1 MARPK
6 ASAKEKANP
15 KPPPASTKR
24 RGRTKKQ
31 DGEKENEEQSLAPES
46 SITSEPSRASAVAE
60 AMYTI
65 MRHTERKASL
75 HKNYVKEMQQL
86 YTKAGHQ
93 AFQTAFIDV
102 LKAILEA
109 EEGNENATMA
119 LNFCA
124 TLVTSFKSERTH
136 PVLAATIHWL
146 LTTYSSNP
154 HIRYRLCYFVNLILK
169 ELGPNAALDD
179 TQCDEILESMLD
191 RVKDVSPSVRKQAV
205 LAMQRLQMPDNPTD
219 PVVVAYQY
227 HLSAD
232 PSPSVRQCIITCMGR
247 NYITVPYILQRLW
260 DVDEKVRRHTYVNM
274 CNYPVRSYKVAQ
286 RLTLLEQGL
295 NDTSATVRKTVV
307 NYMLKAWIESYQ
319 QNYISLTAALKLDS
333 NEEELLRFRRVAK
346 QMLRVIFEKTDVDQ
360 LIELLPL
367 SDDCELHRCIP
378 QEELTVELL
387 LYWQCLS
394 EFLETQSD
402 ETDPVLPELSV
413 FCSYVEKFCLFQKP
427 DMDKFA
433 QIEFQNMLLSLV
445 EMLQS
450 YDLGDE
456 IGRGNMRV
464 LITGL
469 LKDCLLDH
477 KIVCVLVRCSE
488 KLITDLNDRMQYLID
503 IIYELCELNTKQNE
517 LIHDRSLI
525 NKLLDDLD
533 TPLKMKIS
541 ALKVK
546 ILELEEHEDN
556 FVRQKE
562 YIRAQAVT
570 EEKTA
575 VTTEYAE
582 LIRPLLERSGVLEM
596 PARPK
601 LSKQER
607 ILKALYTSYYMV
619 ASPVVHKLTPALCQ
633 LYKDFICRHLAS
645 TEVDIFEWAIKC
657 GTTYCL
663 FYETYCKEM
672 FEVVVEQVCNNNIPR
687 LCETAASC
695 LMELLDHY
703 GLDYF
708 NELNQTGGGGGGGN
722 SQLNKSKMRQL
733 YTMQELYD
741 CDDDGTQSQNSDQNS
756 DILMVLSHFVD
767 RVQSKGVRL
776 AIVRGLCRLVLRGH
790 LDDRTDVMETLL
802 KRYFNPNT
810 EAIVSQ
816 VLGMFFEQL
825 LHHKKQVLLQPCLLS
840 CVWTIMNCNFD
851 SPLCTVQPD
860 HLTKFFI
867 EMTMQEGTSPQTNIH
882 NKIALSFLQYI
893 QNYFTERRDMCRL
906 LSKELTSLTVNVFN
920 GPAIKAEML
929 ELADKL
935 IASDLDPRMTKN
947 IENFKLMVNGSFD
960 PPRRRNPEDGDSD
973 EECETATVTSLNV
986 VPAQPTTAPNPEE
999 SVTEPSMA
1007 AVTDTSQSEATA
1019 PPPEAVSPSAAPA
1032 PEPIITTF
1040 GENNI
1045 IGIRYLRRSLAISRS
1060 EADTL
1065 LGLDTTAKAE
1075 SEPEP
1080 EPEPEPEEAPAT
1092 EAANTSKRNLRRPQM
1107 KKRLEKAIARSSKTP
1122 EKQPPSNG
1130 EISSTS
1136 ENEEAASPARG
1147 NRSNDSEVIEASPTP
1162 ASPPNDSGMMPNASH
1177 IRLRSLRKRKGI
1189 GATALP
1195 AANSAS
1201 KRKVL
1206 ALETPLRNGR
1216 KRVLSRTPSDSH
1228 SRSLRSRGS
1237 TAPSPR
1243 SSPQRK
1249 QQRLDDTTSLRT
1261 ATQKNVN
1268 SPTESTSS
1276 VKENR
1281 VPDTI
1286 VIDSKT
1292 TSEAESEAEPEPQPR
1307 PSTSSRRQQV
1317 IAKTLRTSRT
1327 RLTSASTSTPKITTR
1342 NSARAQRINTQV
1354 MTRKRMSLEMNLSAG
1369 QLQSTPKRVTRAAP
1383 TSMSEHK
1390 TRSSSRRRK

>member
-15 KPPPASTKR
+15 KPPPASSKR
-24 RGRTKKQ
+24 RGRQKKQ
-31 DGEKENEEQSLAPES
+31 DVEKENEEQSVAPAPS
-46 SITSEPSRASAVAE
+46 SSSEPSRVTAAAE
-60 AMYTI
+60 AMYAI
-65 MRHTERKASL
+65 MRHAERKASL

-86 YTKAGHQ
+86 YTKMGHQ
-93 AFQTAFIDV
+93 AFQTTFIDV
-102 LKAILEA
+102 LKAVLEA

-124 TLVTSFKSERTH
+124 TLVTSFEAERTH
-136 PVLAATIHWL
+136 PVLAGTIHWL

-154 HIRYRLCYFVNLILK
+154 HIRYRICYFVNLILK

-179 TQCDEILESMLD
+179 TQCDEILEAMLE

-205 LAMQRLQMPDNPTD
+205 LAMQRLQMPDNPKD
-219 PVVVAYQY
+219 PVVVAYQF

-295 NDTSATVRKTVV
+295 NDSSATVRKTVI

-319 QNYISLTAALKLDS
+319 QNYIALTAALKLDS

-378 QEELTVELL
+378 QEKLTVELL

-394 EFLETQSD
+394 EFLETQAD
-402 ETDPVLPELSV
+402 EADPVLPELSV
-413 FCSYVEKFCLFQKP
+413 FCSYVEKFCQFQKP

-456 IGRGNMRV
+456 IGRGNLRV

-477 KIVCVLVRCSE
+477 KIVCVLVRCTE
-488 KLITDLNDRMQYLID
+488 QLITDLNDRMQYFID
-503 IIYELCELNTKQNE
+503 IIYELCELNAKQNE

-575 VTTEYAE
+575 VTAEYTD

-619 ASPVVHKLTPALCQ
+619 ASPVVHKLTPAICQ

-672 FEVVVEQVCNNNIPR
+672 FEVVVEQVCNNNITR

-703 GLDYF
+703 GLEYF
-708 NELNQTGGGGGGGN
+708 NELNQTGGGGG
-722 SQLNKSKMRQL
+722 QVNKGKRRQL
-733 YTMQELYD
+733 YTMQDLYD
-741 CDDDGTQSQNSDQNS
+741 DDDGTQSQNSDQNS
-756 DILMVLSHFVD
+756 DILMVLGHFVD

-790 LDDRTDVMETLL
+790 VDDRTDVMETLL

-825 LHHKKQVLLQPCLLS
+825 LHLKKQALLQPCLLP

-893 QNYFTERRDMCRL
+893 QNYFTERKDMCRL
-906 LSKELTSLTVNVFN
+906 LAKELTSLTVNVFN

-947 IENFKLMVNGSFD
+947 IENFKLMVNGSFN
-960 PPRRRNPEDGDSD
+960 PPPRRNPEDGDSD
-973 EECETATVTSLNV
+973 EECETATVTTVNV
-986 VPAQPTTAPNPEE
+986 VPEQTSAAPNPEE
-999 SVTEPSMA
+999 TATEPSMT
-1007 AVTDTSQSEATA
+1007 AVTDASQTEATEGS
-1019 PPPEAVSPSAAPA
+1019 PEAVAPAAASA

-1040 GENNI
+1040 GEANI
-1045 IGIRYLRRSLAISRS
+1045 VGIRYLRRSLAISRS
-1060 EADTL
+1060 EADSL
-1065 LGLDTTAKAE
+1065 LGLEPEDEHE

-1080 EPEPEPEEAPAT
+1080 EAQPEPEPEAQEAAAT
-1092 EAANTSKRNLRRPQM
+1092 EAAETSKRNLRRPQM
-1107 KKRLEKAIARSSKTP
+1107 KRRLEQAIDRSSKTP
-1122 EKQPPSNG
+1122 EKQPPSND
-1130 EISSTS
+1130 ESSSSS
-1136 ENEEAASPARG
+1136 ENEIPASPARG
-1147 NRSNDSEVIEASPTP
+1147 DRSNDSEVIEASPTA
-1162 ASPPNDSGMMPNASH
+1162 ASPPNDNRTMPNASH
-1177 IRLRSLRKRKGI
+1177 LRLRSLRTRKGG
-1189 GATALP
+1189 GAAAQP
-1195 AANSAS
+1195 APNSAS

-1216 KRVLSRTPSDSH
+1216 KRVLRRTPSDPH
-1228 SRSLRSRGS
+1228 SRSLRSS
-1237 TAPSPR
+1237 ETAAPSPR
-1243 SSPQRK
+1243 ISPLRK
-1249 QQRLDDTTSLRT
+1249 QQRLDETSSRLR
-1261 ATQKNVN
+1261 ATQKNAN

-1281 VPDTI
+1281 VPSTI
-1286 VIDSKT
+1286 AIDSKS
-1292 TSEAESEAEPEPQPR
+1292 TSEAESESEPEREPR
-1307 PSTSSRRQQV
+1307 PSTSRQPIV
-1317 IAKTLRTSRT
+1317 AKTLRSPRSR
-1327 RLTSASTSTPKITTR
+1327 LASSSTSTPNITTR
-1342 NSARAQRINTQV
+1342 NSARAQRISTRV

-1383 TSMSEHK
+1383 TSRSEHK